1 LHDAGGFR
9 KRRQLP
15 LSFNFPCVNF
25 PTMSE
30 PAPELSE
37 ASEFPFPRHAVIV
50 GAGAVGLMSAI
61 HALDQGLQVTIL
73 DFNEAGSEEASSYG
87 NAGWLS
93 SHSVIPPVEPGMWK
107 KVPGYLLDPLGPLS
121 IRWRYLPALAPW
133 LLRNLAGA
141 RHGRIRATAG
151 ALRTLAVDARL
162 LHQEVA
168 QRAGAGH
175 LIDTSGVLHVYRSRR
190 HFENDAFGWGLR
202 RELGIQWTELEGEA
216 LRQREPD
223 LDPAFGFA
231 VHVDEAGHCRNPGA
245 YMKALEAYAC
255 ARGARRVQ
263 GRATGFRIEDGRL
276 KAVLTGPDEIA
287 CDAAVISAGARSK
300 QLAALAGDRVRLE
313 SERGYHA
320 SIAGHA
326 QQASARTPMMVSE
339 FKIIA
344 TQMEGG
350 LRIAGQVEFAS
361 FEAAPDWRR
370 GAIMRDLALKL
381 FPALPRALPAADVK
395 FWLGRRPSTPDGMPC
410 IGYARASRDIVHAYG
425 HGHIGLGC
433 SARTGRIAAQLLA
446 GQEPEIDLAPFS
458 PQRF

>member
-1 LHDAGGFR
+1 
-9 KRRQLP
+9 
-15 LSFNFPCVNF
+15 
-25 PTMSE
+25 MSH
-30 PAPELSE
+30 SSSSS
-37 ASEFPFPRHAVIV
+37 SEFPFPRHAVII
-50 GAGAVGLMSAI
+50 GGGAVGLMSAI

-107 KVPGYLLDPLGPLS
+107 KVPAYLMDPLGPLS
-121 IRWRYLPALAPW
+121 IRWRYLPRLAPW

-141 RHGRIRATAG
+141 RRGRIRATAR
-151 ALRTLAVDARL
+151 ALRTLAIDARL

-168 QRAGAGH
+168 QRAGVAH

-190 HFENDAFGWGLR
+190 QFENDAFGWGVR
-202 RELGIQWTELEGEA
+202 RELGIQWTELEGAA
-216 LRQREPD
+216 LREREPG

-231 VHVDEAGHCRNPGA
+231 VHVDEAGHCKNPGA
-245 YMKALEAYAC
+245 YMQALDAYAR
-255 ARGARRVQ
+255 ARGARRVE
-263 GRATGFRIEDGRL
+263 GRASGFRIEQGRL
-276 KAVLTGPDEIA
+276 QAVLTPAGEIA
-287 CDAAVISAGARSK
+287 CDAAVIAAGARSRP
-300 QLAALAGDRVRLE
+300 LAAMAGDRVQLV

-339 FKIIA
+339 FKVIA
-344 TQMEGG
+344 TRMETG
-350 LRIAGQVEFAS
+350 LRLAGQVEFAS

-370 GAIMRDLALKL
+370 GEILRELALQL
-381 FPALPRALPAADVK
+381 FPGLPRELPPADVK

-410 IGYARASRDIVHAYG
+410 IGYAAASRDIVHAFG

-433 SARTGRIAAQLLA
+433 SARTGRIVAQLLA
-446 GQEPEIDLAPFS
+446 GQAPEIDLAPFS

>member
-1 LHDAGGFR
+1 MT
-9 KRRQLP
+9 
-15 LSFNFPCVNF
+15 S
-25 PTMSE
+25 
-30 PAPELSE
+30 
-37 ASEFPFPRHAVIV
+37 SEFSFPRHAVII

-61 HALDQGLQVTIL
+61 HALDQGLQVTLL

-107 KVPGYLLDPLGPLS
+107 KVPGYLVDPLGPLS
-121 IRWRYLPALAPW
+121 IRWRHLPGLMPW
-133 LLRNLAGA
+133 LLRNLASA
-141 RHGRIRATAG
+141 RRERIRATAR
-151 ALRTLAVDARL
+151 ALRSLVVDARL
-162 LHQEVA
+162 LHLEVA
-168 QRAGAGH
+168 QRAGVGH

-190 HFENDAFGWGLR
+190 HFEADSFGWGVR
-202 RELGIQWTELEGEA
+202 RELGIGWTELEGDA
-216 LRQREPD
+216 LRAREPE

-231 VHVDEAGHCRNPGA
+231 VHVDEAGHCKNPGA
-245 YMKALEAYAC
+245 YMQALDAYAR
-255 ARGARRVQ
+255 ARGVHRVR
-263 GRATGFRIEDGRL
+263 GRATGFRIEEGRL
-276 KAVLTGPDEIA
+276 KAVLTDTGELA

-300 QLAALAGDRVRLE
+300 QLAAAAGDHVQLV

-320 SIAGHA
+320 SISGHK
-326 QQASARTPMMVSE
+326 QQATAHTPMMVSE

-344 TQMEGG
+344 TQMESG

-370 GAIMRDLALKL
+370 GEIMRDIALKM
-381 FPALPRALPAADVK
+381 FPGLPRDLPASDVR

-410 IGYARASRDIVHAYG
+410 IGYAAASRDIVHAYG

-446 GQEPEIDLAPFS
+446 GQAPEIDLAPFN
-458 PQRF
+458 PRRF

>member
-1 LHDAGGFR
+1 M
-9 KRRQLP
+9 P
-15 LSFNFPCVNF
+15 S
-25 PTMSE
+25 S
-30 PAPELSE
+30 
-37 ASEFPFPRHAVIV
+37 SEFSFPRHAVII
-50 GAGAVGLMSAI
+50 GGGAVGLMSAI
-61 HALDQGLQVTIL
+61 HALDQGLQVSIL

-107 KVPGYLLDPLGPLS
+107 KVPGYLMDPLGPLS
-121 IRWRYLPALAPW
+121 IRWRYLPGLAPW

-141 RHGRIRATAG
+141 RRERIRATAK
-151 ALRTLAVDARL
+151 ALRTLVADARL

-190 HFENDAFGWGLR
+190 HFENDAFGWSVR
-202 RELGIQWTELEGEA
+202 RELGIRWTEIEGEE
-216 LRQREPD
+216 LRRREPD
-223 LDPAFGFA
+223 LDAQFGFA
-231 VHVDEAGHCRNPGA
+231 VHVDEAGHCKDPGA
-245 YMKALEAYAC
+245 YMQALDAYAR

-263 GRATGFRIEDGRL
+263 GRATGFRIEQGRL
-276 KAVLTGPDEIA
+276 KAVRTQDGEIA
-287 CDAAVISAGARSK
+287 CDAAVICAGARSR
-300 QLAALAGDRVRLE
+300 QLAAQAGDRVQLE

-320 SIAGHA
+320 TIAGHA
-326 QQASARTPMMVSE
+326 LQATAHTPMMVSE
-339 FKIIA
+339 FKVIA

-370 GAIMRDLALKL
+370 GEIMRDIAQKL
-381 FPALPRALPAADVK
+381 FPGLPRELPAQDVK

-410 IGYARASRDIVHAYG
+410 IGYAAASRDIVHAYG

-446 GQEPEIDLAPFS
+446 GQAPEIDLAPFS

>member
-1 LHDAGGFR
+1 MRTDESAEITYHA
-9 KRRQLP
+9 
-15 LSFNFPCVNF
+15 SFPSANFPAM
-25 PTMSE
+25 TS
-30 PAPELSE
+30 
-37 ASEFPFPRHAVIV
+37 ASEFSFPRHAVII

-107 KVPGYLLDPLGPLS
+107 KVPGYLMDPLGPLS

-141 RHGRIRATAG
+141 RRERIRRTAG
-151 ALRTLAVDARL
+151 ALRTLVADARL

-168 QRAGAGH
+168 QRAGVGH
-175 LIDTSGVLHVYRSRR
+175 LIDTSGVLHVYRSRQ
-190 HFENDAFGWGLR
+190 HFDNDAFGWGVR
-202 RELGIQWTELEGEA
+202 RELGIEWTEFEGEA
-216 LRQREPD
+216 LRAREPD

-231 VHVDEAGHCRNPGA
+231 VHVGEAGHCRNPGA
-245 YMKALEAYAC
+245 YMKALDAYAR
-255 ARGARRVQ
+255 ARGARRVH
-263 GRATGFRIEDGRL
+263 GRARGFRIEQGRL
-276 KAVLTGPDEIA
+276 KAVVLETGEIA
-287 CDAAVISAGARSK
+287 CDAAVIAAGARAK
-300 QLAALAGDRVRLE
+300 QLALMAGDRVQLE

-320 SIAGHA
+320 SIAG
-326 QQASARTPMMVSE
+326 QQERATARTPMMVSE
-339 FKIIA
+339 FKVIA

-361 FEAAPDWRR
+361 FEAEPDWRR
-370 GAIMRDLALKL
+370 GEIMRDIALKL
-381 FPALPRALPAADVK
+381 FPGLPRDLPAADVK

-410 IGYARASRDIVHAYG
+410 IGYANASRDIVHAYG

-433 SARTGRIAAQLLA
+433 SARTGRIAAQLLT
-446 GQEPEIDLAPFS
+446 GQAPEIDLAPFS